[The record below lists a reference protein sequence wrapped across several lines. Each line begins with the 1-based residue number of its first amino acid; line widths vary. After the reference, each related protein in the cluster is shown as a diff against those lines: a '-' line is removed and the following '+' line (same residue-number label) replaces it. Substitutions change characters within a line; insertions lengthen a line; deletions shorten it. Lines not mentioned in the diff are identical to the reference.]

1 MILNGLFGGAA
12 VVAEGTYGTD
22 PATGYAWVH
31 CIPGTSPTPRKERM
45 ERESLGFVPESSPPF
60 KTIFVEGE
68 LKMHLNM
75 SDAIVG
81 VILRAC
87 GIRTGSSAPFLYTI
101 DGTTSGHPPTTNSLS
116 LLLDYGLSV
125 VTPTHLQYVV
135 TGAKPTKLVFE
146 FVSNKRP
153 TLTVSYIGR
162 GFANKGTP
170 FTLATP
176 ADSLISVPSDFPQ
189 VQLAAGSFSFKT
201 LTITVDLPKSGAEQ
215 NRFGGTSL
223 SEPISNGPISVT
235 AALGM
240 DFGNDADHNS
250 LAELQDWL
258 GSGTFGT
265 LTVGT
270 VAQVRFQ
277 MTSAWML
284 GDWPVITGGLT
295 PATLNIASQQLL
307 INCVA

>member
-1 MILNGLFGGAA
+1 
-12 VVAEGTYGTD
+12 
-22 PATGYAWVH
+22 
-31 CIPGTSPTPRKERM
+31 
-45 ERESLGFVPESSPPF
+45 
-60 KTIFVEGE
+60 
-68 LKMHLNM
+68 
-75 SDAIVG
+75 
-81 VILRAC
+81 
-87 GIRTGSSAPFLYTI
+87 
-101 DGTTSGHPPTTNSLS
+101 
-116 LLLDYGLSV
+116 
-125 VTPTHLQYVV
+125 VV

-146 FVSNKRP
+146 FVADKRP

-176 ADSLISVPSDFPQ
+176 ADSLISVPADFPL
-189 VQLAAGSFSFKT
+189 VQLAAGSFGFKT
-201 LTITVDLPKSGAEQ
+201 LTITVDMPKSGAEQ
-215 NRFGGTSL
+215 NRFGGTTL

-250 LAELQDWL
+250 LSELQDWL

-270 VAQVRFQ
+270 AAPQVRFQ